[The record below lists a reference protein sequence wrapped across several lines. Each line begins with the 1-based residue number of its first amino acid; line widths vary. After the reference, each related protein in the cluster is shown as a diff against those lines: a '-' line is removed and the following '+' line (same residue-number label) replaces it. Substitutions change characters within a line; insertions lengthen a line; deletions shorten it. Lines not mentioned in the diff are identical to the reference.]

1 MRHLGKNVAFAFSVT
16 ELHVRSY
23 SVHKLRKLFA
33 YFCSLSNG
41 MEMAS
46 VNIVSSIIN
55 TYNSII
61 FFNSHFNILYSKA
74 MIMFIGFRRN
84 KLSFSQTTWF
94 CFVFFYNN
102 T

>member
-1 MRHLGKNVAFAFSVT
+1 MHAELTLDTATFAAASVAAFITFGKKRRILLFSVT

-46 VNIVSSIIN
+46 VNIVS
-55 TYNSII
+55 
-61 FFNSHFNILYSKA
+61 
-74 MIMFIGFRRN
+74 
-84 KLSFSQTTWF
+84 
-94 CFVFFYNN
+94 V
-102 T
+102 